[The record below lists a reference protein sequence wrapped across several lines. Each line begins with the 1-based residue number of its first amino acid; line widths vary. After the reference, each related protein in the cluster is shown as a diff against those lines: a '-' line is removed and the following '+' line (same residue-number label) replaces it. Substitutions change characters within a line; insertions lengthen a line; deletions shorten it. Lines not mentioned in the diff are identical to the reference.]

1 MSTTAEQATTLS
13 VVVPM
18 YNEEAVLPIM
28 AERLRKV
35 LDGLDVSYE
44 VVAVDDG
51 STDATAAVLIGLRR
65 YWPQLRII
73 RLRRNG
79 GHQAAL
85 TAGMHRAVGQYVA
98 SIDADLQDP
107 PELIKDMLDL
117 ARSQNLDI
125 VYGVRN
131 DRSTDTVF
139 KRWTAVG
146 YYRMM
151 RGFAGNRVP
160 HNAGDFRLLSRVTVD
175 ALRALPEQQPVYR
188 LLVPWL
194 GFPSGTVEYSRERR
208 AAGVTKYPLTKMVR
222 LAADSVT
229 SFSAAPLRLAT
240 WLGLAGFGVCIALVV
255 WVLVAYFI
263 GVTVPGWASLSVVLL
278 FLGAVQLLCLGLL
291 GEYVGRIFAAM
302 QGRPA
307 FFIAYDS
314 AEDAA
319 AAVADEEPVPAGRTR

>member
-1 MSTTAEQATTLS
+1 MSTTAEHTTTLS

-51 STDATAAVLIGLRR
+51 STDATAAVLVGLRR
-65 YWPQLRII
+65 YWPQLRVI

-85 TAGMHRAVGQYVA
+85 TAGLHRSVGDYVV

-107 PELIKDMLDL
+107 PELITDMLDM

-131 DRSTDTVF
+131 DRSTDTMF

-151 RGFAGNRVP
+151 RGIAGNRMP

-175 ALRALPEQQPVYR
+175 ALRALPERQPVYR

-208 AAGVTKYPLTKMVR
+208 AVGVTKYPLTKMVR

-229 SFSAAPLRLAT
+229 SFSAAPLRIAT
-240 WLGLAGFGVCIALVV
+240 WLGLAGFAVCLGLVV
-255 WVLVAYFI
+255 YVLVSYFA

-291 GEYVGRIFAAM
+291 GEYVGRIFAAS
-302 QGRPA
+302 QGRPM

-314 AEDAA
+314 S
-319 AAVADEEPVPAGRTR
+319 EEVVVPAFGDDPVSAGQSR